1 MYCQKPASPIKPLQ
15 LACTVILSL
24 GFLASAARRADAEP
38 PSELSA
44 LRVLLPESG
53 FIECALWNPDDGAY
67 EAYGYDLGTGAW
79 YERRF
84 GVTRARL
91 SDGTM
96 YWPEGE
102 QGAKFLGRPDRS
114 LCLERRVMPF
124 IWLREITKH
133 PEAVHSVTAASDG
146 TREIVFEAPY
156 GDPAL
161 VGADSDAF
169 GWPPWRYRL
178 VVGPDGRLIRADRL
192 DAGSSEEIRY
202 LGEAAP
208 GVPIGTIAP
217 GRWELL
223 EAHIKPGL
231 SATRTR
237 LTPDVVDEMT
247 ERMIKLERRARSR
260 AGQSASQAEMTRPD
274 PASRAPGTAPIG
286 GPVVRDG
293 VAFMAGPLILTGGLA
308 IGFGIFLWW
317 RRRG

>member
-15 LACTVILSL
+15 LACIAILSL

-114 LCLERRVMPF
+114 LFLERRVMPF

-146 TREIVFEAPY
+146 TREIVFEAPN

-161 VGADSDAF
+161 VGARDLPDAEVVAEHEA
-169 GWPPWRYRL
+169 GVPVDGVAGVDGERAPVAGGPGAVLDRLAAVEDERGPGLPDRQRPKPL
-178 VVGPDGRLIRADRL
+178 VVGAVG
-192 DAGSSEEIRY
+192 G
-202 LGEAAP
+202 
-208 GVPIGTIAP
+208 
-217 GRWELL
+217 
-223 EAHIKPGL
+223 H
-231 SATRTR
+231 
-237 LTPDVVDEMT
+237 
-247 ERMIKLERRARSR
+247 
-260 AGQSASQAEMTRPD
+260 Q
-274 PASRAPGTAPIG
+274 GTAG
-286 GPVVRDG
+286 K
-293 VAFMAGPLILTGGLA
+293 
-308 IGFGIFLWW
+308 
-317 RRRG
+317 